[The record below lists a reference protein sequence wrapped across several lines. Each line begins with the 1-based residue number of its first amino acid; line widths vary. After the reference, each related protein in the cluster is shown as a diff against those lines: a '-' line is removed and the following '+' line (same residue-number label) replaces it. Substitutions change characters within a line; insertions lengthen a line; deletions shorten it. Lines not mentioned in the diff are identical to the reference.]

1 MCLNYRGANHGGF
14 VEGAAVAPGGQPA
27 AAADVNAVASCSLH
41 LSKLSMYMFC
51 LRMSSYVYN
60 SFYAS
65 TYISIFGSVAAVYKS
80 VLFIFILIHHLQS
93 SQSVF

>member
-41 LSKLSMYMFC
+41 LVN
-51 LRMSSYVYN
+51 VY
-60 SFYAS
+60 
-65 TYISIFGSVAAVYKS
+65 
-80 VLFIFILIHHLQS
+80 VLFAYAYLCVHLWLYSCCSLNIYIIHHLQS
-93 SQSVF
+93 ARKTFDLKVEKDF